1 MGSAFIGLSFLD
13 SMDGMVDKKIV
24 SLYGAQMG
32 MLQKTKDAHQALLR
46 QRTSLGDVADES
58 STIGRDIHA
67 QLAHI
72 DGETD
77 KEEARV
83 RACNDKLKTHL
94 DEMDE
99 HKADIAACARE
110 HKSLLERTA
119 ELVQEEKDLKDSS
132 CAARPTNTRLSPPTS
147 WAAAEE
153 CASLDKFACF
163 GFYAEPL
170 AVIEATFLQF
180 FKAEPPTHD
189 FKLYTRALLGLET
202 ASGTFFAVG
211 DSEFSGDAVC
221 CEKWYD
227 CFNKF

>member
-1 MGSAFIGLSFLD
+1 MRQNVQD
-13 SMDGMVDKKIV
+13 
-24 SLYGAQMG
+24 
-32 MLQKTKDAHQALLR
+32 LQKKL
-46 QRTSLGDVADES
+46 AD
-58 STIGRDIHA
+58 
-67 QLAHI
+67 
-72 DGETD
+72 
-77 KEEARV
+77 
-83 RACNDKLKTHL
+83 
-94 DEMDE
+94 
-99 HKADIAACARE
+99 
-110 HKSLLERTA
+110 LECL
-119 ELVQEEKDLKDSS
+119 EDLVSDSS